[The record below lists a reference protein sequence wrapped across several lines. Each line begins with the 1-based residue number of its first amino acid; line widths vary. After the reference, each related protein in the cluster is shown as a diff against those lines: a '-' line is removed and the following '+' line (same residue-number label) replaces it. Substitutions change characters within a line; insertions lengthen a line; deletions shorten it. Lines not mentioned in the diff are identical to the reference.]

1 MTRSARM
8 LPVPLMLLL
17 PLVCAAQSPSSPATP
32 PATTPTQTFSSQD
45 PATDPSSKPA
55 TPAKPKHV
63 ITNEDIERRPA
74 TGPAEELTLPG
85 ASPLLNCDSSCEQEA
100 RASLNYDDDNEG
112 EWRVQVAPAR
122 RELATDSNWRGM
134 LSQGIQQT
142 RYYCNFLYQQ
152 QQQNAPSGNNWNA
165 RQQRARNAKYFQDM
179 DRALRQ
185 GIENT
190 LSRMQDRIREVEV
203 LSPVRA
209 AMMSVQAQRIFERDC
224 DPSGTR

>member
-1 MTRSARM
+1 MTRPARM
-8 LPVPLMLLL
+8 LPVLFLLLL
-17 PLVCAAQSPSSPATP
+17 PLVCTAQSPSTGAT
-32 PATTPTQTFSSQD
+32 AAAAKSTETLSAQN
-45 PATDPSSKPA
+45 PATDSPTPA

-63 ITNEDIERRPA
+63 ITNEDIEHRPNA
-74 TGPAEELTLPG
+74 GSAEELILPG
-85 ASPLLNCDSSCEQEA
+85 ASPLLACDPSCEQEA

-112 EWRVQVAPAR
+112 EWRVQVAQAR

-142 RYYCNFLYQQ
+142 HSYCNFLYQQ
-152 QQQNAPSGNNWNA
+152 QQQNAPSGNNWSA
-165 RQQRARNAKYFQDM
+165 RQQRARNAKYFEDM

-185 GIENT
+185 GMQNT

-224 DPSGTR
+224 DPPGTR